1 MAAICLYSIWNIL
14 YSRIMPINKKERKE
28 TPDWKFKLKG
38 SAGMRRTFVFA
49 IRHVWKCDITTAEA
63 EFERALNAGEIEP
76 IMAGITKTIKAYK
89 LK

>member
-1 MAAICLYSIWNIL
+1 
-14 YSRIMPINKKERKE
+14 MPISKKKQKE

-49 IRHVWKCDITTAEA
+49 IRHVWKCDEITAEA
-63 EFERALNAGEIEP
+63 EFDRALNAGEIE
-76 IMAGITKTIKAYK
+76 IIRAGISNTIKAYK